1 MANTVPNQPTTTPGA
16 KTQTSR
22 RPNEAGAFHVQGHV
36 KIFDPATKKVYVEKR
51 A

>member
-1 MANTVPNQPTTTPGA
+1 MPNTVPKQPNQAPAQQAQPA
-16 KTQTSR
+16 R
-22 RPNEAGAFHVQGHV
+22 RPNEAGAFHVEGHI